1 MTDADADGQ
10 VPQIWVL
17 VLSIIAWVVL
27 YLLLFLPTEE
37 EEKEN
42 QAFEEAEQTPDA
54 ASDAPAG
61 K

>member
-1 MTDADADGQ
+1 VDQDADGQ

-27 YLLLFLPTEE
+27 YLLLFLPTED

-42 QAFEEAEQTPDA
+42 QAFEEAKQAQDALSDA
-54 ASDAPAG
+54 AAG

>member
-1 MTDADADGQ
+1 VDQDADGQ

-27 YLLLFLPTEE
+27 YLLLFLPTED

-42 QAFEEAEQTPDA
+42 QAFEEAEQAQDALSDA
-54 ASDAPAG
+54 AAG

>member
-1 MTDADADGQ
+1 MDQDADGQ

-27 YLLLFLPTEE
+27 YLLLFLPTED

-42 QAFEEAEQTPDA
+42 QAFEEAEQAQDALSDA
-54 ASDAPAG
+54 AAG